1 MAKVKLLIGMA
12 RTVGTGNVG
21 DIIDVSNSEAEAMI
35 AAGFA
40 KIVEMR
46 KEQVEIPE
54 KKIKKPKTKRVKK

>member
-12 RTVGTGNVG
+12 RTVDTGNVG

-40 KIVEMR
+40 EIVETR